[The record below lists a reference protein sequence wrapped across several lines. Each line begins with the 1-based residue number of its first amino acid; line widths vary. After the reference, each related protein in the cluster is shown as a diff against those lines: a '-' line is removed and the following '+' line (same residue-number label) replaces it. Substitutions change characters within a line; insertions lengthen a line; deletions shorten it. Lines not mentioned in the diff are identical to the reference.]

1 MEDSKKL
8 IEIIYKFISKAKNDD
23 LNKLISGEYKL
34 AFTNVEVKKKE
45 ILKDNGEIE
54 AIYKK
59 IKKSNSR
66 EEAKDILVKSKLT
79 KVKLLQLSEFL
90 EVKIPKSYN
99 KDKIIERIVDIVIG
113 WNLERETIGKVKL
126 K

>member
-54 AIYKK
+54 TLYKE

-66 EEAKDILVKSKLT
+66 EEAKDILVKSKFT
-79 KVKLLQLSEFL
+79 KAKLLQLSEFL

-113 WNLERETIGKVKL
+113 WNLERESIGKVKL

>member
-34 AFTNVEVKKKE
+34 GFTKVEVKKKE
-45 ILKDNGEIE
+45 VLKDNGEIE
-54 AIYKK
+54 ALYKE

-66 EEAKDILVKSKLT
+66 EEAKDILIKSKFT
-79 KVKLLQLSEFL
+79 KVKLIQLSEFL
-90 EVKIPKSYN
+90 DVKIPKSYT
-99 KDKIIERIVDIVIG
+99 KDKIIERIVDIVVG
-113 WNLERETIGKVKL
+113 WNLDRESIGKVKL

>member
-1 MEDSKKL
+1 MEESKKL
-8 IEIIYKFISKAKNDD
+8 IEIIYKFISKAKNED

-34 AFTNVEVKKKE
+34 AFTNVDVKKKE

-54 AIYKK
+54 TLYNE
-59 IKKSNSR
+59 IKKSSSR
-66 EEAKDILVKSKLT
+66 EEAKDILVKSKFT
-79 KVKLLQLSEFL
+79 KAKLLQLSEFL

-113 WNLERETIGKVKL
+113 WNLERESIGKVKL

>member
-113 WNLERETIGKVKL
+113 WNLERESIGKVKL

>member
-99 KDKIIERIVDIVIG
+99 KDKIIERIVDIVVG
-113 WNLERETIGKVKL
+113 WNLDRESIGKVKL

>member
-1 MEDSKKL
+1 MEDSKRL
-8 IEIIYKFISKAKNDD
+8 IEIIYKFISKAKNED

-54 AIYKK
+54 TLYKE

-66 EEAKDILVKSKLT
+66 EEAKDILVKSKFT
-79 KVKLLQLSEFL
+79 KAKLLQLSEFL

-113 WNLERETIGKVKL
+113 WNLERESIGKVKL